1 VARNTDLDARR
12 ARLSAEKQALL
23 KKLTAL
29 ERVLGDGDVA
39 WPEGRLEAGEDALAD
54 ASNESAI
61 VALASPSTR
70 VQKVPQQNGR
80 RLPLSFAQ
88 QRLWFIYQLD
98 PSSYAYHIP
107 SALRLKGRLAVE
119 ALENSFNEI
128 IRRHEARSAQ
138 HLK

>member
-1 VARNTDLDARR
+1 MAAAYLCR
-12 ARLSAEKQALL
+12 
-23 KKLTAL
+23 
-29 ERVLGDGDVA
+29 
-39 WPEGRLEAGEDALAD
+39 
-54 ASNESAI
+54 
-61 VALASPSTR
+61 
-70 VQKVPQQNGR
+70 
-80 RLPLSFAQ
+80 FAQ
-88 QRLWFIYQLD
+88 QRLWFTYQLD